1 MQIKK
6 YSSALLLFLIF
17 IFSLLL
23 KIFFFSLEPLVS
35 TDGCL
40 YVAII
45 QKWHELGSYEA
56 AIQCFPG
63 TGWLPPLPL
72 FLIKSLMFFGV
83 SATTAGFVWAFV
95 LGAALA
101 VVAFGIAYEI
111 TQNKKIAVAAAL
123 LFALHPSVNEIG
135 TEIQRDIFYLFFAG
149 CSIWL
154 VCAAIRRK
162 KWFLWAAAAI
172 PGTASALSRFET
184 LELFPLVIFIL
195 FLLAVMK
202 RISWRKAAANCTAFF
217 ATLIITVLLLSSTMG
232 TNDFLTE
239 SCGRYFAGKWNK
251 VFPQWRV
258 KL

>member
-6 YSSALLLFLIF
+6 YSSAFLLILITL
-17 IFSLLL
+17 FSLLL
-23 KIFFFSLEPLVS
+23 KWFFWRLEPVVS

-40 YVAII
+40 YLFLVRE
-45 QKWHELGSYEA
+45 WYETGSYEA
-56 AIQCFPG
+56 MVHLSNSDV
-63 TGWLPPLPL
+63 LPPLPL
-72 FLIKSLMFFGV
+72 FLIKSSMFFGM
-83 SATTAGFVWAFV
+83 SAETAGLCWAFG
-95 LGAALA
+95 LGAALSVIA
-101 VVAFGIAYEI
+101 YGIAYEV

-149 CSIWL
+149 CSIWFA
-154 VCAAIRRK
+154 CIAIRRK
-162 KWFLWAAAAI
+162 KWYWWAVAAI
-172 PGTASALSRFET
+172 PCAASALSRFET
-184 LELFPLVIFIL
+184 MELFPLVIFIL

-202 RISWRKAAANCTAFF
+202 RISWRKAAANCAAFF
-217 ATLIITVLLLSSTMG
+217 ATLIITVFLLSSTMG
-232 TNDFLTE
+232 TNDFLSE

>member
-1 MQIKK
+1 MKLKNSFFI
-6 YSSALLLFLIF
+6 LLLIF

-63 TGWLPPLPL
+63 TGWLPPLPVW
-72 FLIKSLMFFGV
+72 LIKSFMVFGV
-83 SATTAGFVWAFV
+83 PATTAGFVWAFG

-101 VVAFGIAYEI
+101 VVAFGIAYEV

-135 TEIQRDIFYLFFAG
+135 AEIQRDIFYLFFAG
-149 CSIWL
+149 CSIWS

-172 PGTASALSRFET
+172 PCAASALSRFET
-184 LELFPLVIFIL
+184 LELFPLVILIL

-217 ATLIITVLLLSSTMG
+217 ATLCIIVLLLSSTMG

>member
-6 YSSALLLFLIF
+6 YSSAFLLILITL
-17 IFSLLL
+17 FSLLL
-23 KIFFFSLEPLVS
+23 KWFFWRLEPVVS

-40 YVAII
+40 YLFLVRE
-45 QKWHELGSYEA
+45 WYETGSYEA
-56 AIQCFPG
+56 MVHLSNSDV
-63 TGWLPPLPL
+63 LPPLPL
-72 FLIKSLMFFGV
+72 FLIKSLMFFGM
-83 SATTAGFVWAFV
+83 SAETAGLCWAFG
-95 LGAALA
+95 LGAALSVIA
-101 VVAFGIAYEI
+101 YGIAYEV

-149 CSIWL
+149 CSIWS

-162 KWFLWAAAAI
+162 KWLLWAAAAI
-172 PGTASALSRFET
+172 PCAASALSRFET

-202 RISWRKAAANCTAFF
+202 RISWRKAAANCAAFF
-217 ATLIITVLLLSSTMG
+217 ATLIITVFLLSSTMG